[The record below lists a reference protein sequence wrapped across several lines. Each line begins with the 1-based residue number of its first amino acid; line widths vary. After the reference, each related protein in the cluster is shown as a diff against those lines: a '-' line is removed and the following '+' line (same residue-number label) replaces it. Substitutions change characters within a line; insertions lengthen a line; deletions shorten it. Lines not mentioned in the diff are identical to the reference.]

1 MHADLACDVV
11 CFLGLGLI
19 IWGVRLARM
28 PWVHSAATRTSTRA
42 RAVIAYPPL
51 EWFQSMSLLP
61 VPAPLPALPFPP
73 LSPSVTTDIL
83 VDPLFLDAFQQQ
95 PSSPTYDKLLAGLPR
110 AFVGTAAELKQLV
123 ALLTAQSMK
132 AYADNVSTKGWDHGR
147 GLVSAGV

>member
-1 MHADLACDVV
+1 MVSKHVPLTCTCPAAC
-11 CFLGLGLI
+11 
-19 IWGVRLARM
+19 
-28 PWVHSAATRTSTRA
+28 PS
-42 RAVIAYPPL
+42 
-51 EWFQSMSLLP
+51 
-61 VPAPLPALPFPP
+61 

-147 GLVSAGV
+147 GFVSAGVGLGMAGAGGNCAVRALCTGMRA